1 MTLLSNLTTA
11 GLPVSQAQE
20 DGNSITWSTPPT
32 DEQMQLCR
40 DIVLQYVDPTA
51 RADIVAGRTDRAQIK
66 AELQATITQLKA
78 IENAVSPTNA
88 QVIAAMKFIAKT
100 LRLILKLLARTL

>member
-51 RADIVAGRTDRAQIK
+51 QADIQAGRADRAQIK

-78 IENAVSPTNA
+78 IEDAVSPTNA
-88 QVIAAMKFIAKT
+88 QVIAAVKFLART
-100 LRLILKLLARTL
+100 LRLMLKLLARTL